1 MCKAW
6 GIMKIQPILS
16 QHNKNNSKQLSFGR
30 LLTQNELEEYKS
42 TLKEAK
48 AAVGNDGKSVF
59 IVHDA
64 CLPQSADTNTGV
76 GNLSAKKSLQFFDFI
91 KNYLG
96 INSVEILPAG
106 ECMPYQKGTF
116 FCAYHSSAFSLSPHQ
131 INLELLTMPEYSSL
145 ITQDDIKTVVDAN
158 TMPKKETLANFENVV
173 NENSSFDEVI
183 KKAFDN
189 FRQKKDLNLSKEFEE
204 YKLANEDWLKPKVLF
219 KVLKQKNGTG
229 VWRNWIQ
236 EDRELFVDIDDAKQ
250 ARISQLLADNSEELE
265 YYSFKQF
272 LADKHLAHSKKS
284 LNERGLKLIGD
295 CLIGFSE
302 DEVWANQKAFNLD
315 SSVGW
320 GLPSLDYETIT
331 KEGSAAE
338 KLLKRKVQLFAQ
350 RYDSIRFDVSWAYI
364 EPKLSPRDWKNGS
377 KHLKRT
383 DFGSVILDRIDDY
396 VREIKGKDF
405 DTKELIHEFDA
416 SPEDFRMLEETAG
429 GQIWREPMME
439 RTKALGTTYM
449 SSSWGNNQHFLALNR
464 GTSNFLLGAGNHDPQ
479 PLRQIAYAV
488 PDIYGDVYKPAQV
501 EYLSSLFKIDKK
513 LLESP
518 TEFIKAKF
526 AEVFT
531 AKNNQYFYIDVFGR
545 EERFDAQCNNSAEN
559 YRYKI
564 PENFEAAYIRE
575 VEQGHA
581 LNPMDALEKVF
592 KLKGLNKTK
601 AALYA
606 QIVKFRDILQTP
618 DVRAISNI
626 NTKFPLAG
634 TIIGIIT
641 ATAGGVGYYF
651 FNKNEKNNESLRD

>member
-1 MCKAW
+1 MCETW
-6 GIMKIQPILS
+6 GIMKVQPILS
-16 QHNKNNSKQLSFGR
+16 QYNKNESKQLSFGR
-30 LLTQNELEEYKS
+30 LLTQNEMEEYKS

-64 CLPQSADTNTGV
+64 CLPQNTDMNTGV
-76 GNLSAKKSLQFFDFI
+76 GNLSTKKSLQFFDFI

-96 INSVEILPAG
+96 VNSVEILPAG
-106 ECMPYQKGTF
+106 ECVPYQKGKF

-131 INLELLTMPEYSSL
+131 INLELLTTPEYSSL

-158 TMPKKETLANFENVV
+158 TMPKKESLANFENVV
-173 NENSSFDEVI
+173 NDDSSFDKII
-183 KKAFDN
+183 KKAFDS

-204 YKLANEDWLKPKVLF
+204 YKLANEDWLKPKAMF
-219 KVLKQKNGTG
+219 KVLKQKNGTDR
-229 VWRNWIQ
+229 WRNWPQ
-236 EDRELFVDIDDAKQ
+236 EDRELLVDIDDAKK

-272 LADKHLAHSKKS
+272 LADKHLAYSKKS

-315 SSVGW
+315 YSVGW

-331 KEGSAAE
+331 QEGSPAE

-364 EPKLSPRDWKNGS
+364 EPKLSPLDWKNGS
-377 KHLKRT
+377 KYSQNT
-383 DFGSVILDRIDDY
+383 DFGSMILDRIDKY
-396 VREIKGKDF
+396 VKEIKGKDF

-416 SPEDFRMLEETAG
+416 APEDFRMLEESASR
-429 GQIWREPMME
+429 QSWRAPMME

-449 SSSWGNNQHFLALNR
+449 SSSWGNNQHFLALNK
-464 GTSNFLLGAGNHDPQ
+464 GAPNFLLGAGNHDPQ
-479 PLRQIAYAV
+479 PLRQIAYDV
-488 PDIYGDVYKPAQV
+488 PDIYGDTYKTPQV
-501 EYLSSLFKIDKK
+501 EYLSKLFNVDKK
-513 LLESP
+513 FLDNP

-526 AEVFT
+526 AEIFT

-545 EERFDAQCNNSAEN
+545 EERFDSQIRNSSEN

-564 PENFEAAYIRE
+564 PENFEAAYIKE

-592 KLKGLNKTK
+592 KLKGLDKTK
-601 AALYA
+601 STLYA

-618 DVRAISNI
+618 DVKAISNI
-626 NTKFPLAG
+626 NTKIPLAG
-634 TIIGIIT
+634 TIIGVIT
-641 ATAGGVGYYF
+641 ATAGVIGYYF
-651 FNKNEKNNESLRD
+651 IDKKGENKD